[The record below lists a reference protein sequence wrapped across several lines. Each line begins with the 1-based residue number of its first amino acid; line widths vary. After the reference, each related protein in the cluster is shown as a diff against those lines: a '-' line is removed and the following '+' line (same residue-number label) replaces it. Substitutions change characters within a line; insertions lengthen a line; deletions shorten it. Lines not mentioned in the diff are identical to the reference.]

1 MFHSKIL
8 GTGFYVPPRVVTNF
22 DMERLMDTSN
32 EWILERT
39 GIEERRFVDEGVGVA
54 DLALE
59 AAKQAL
65 KKAGIEPRDL
75 DFIILA
81 TLSPDY
87 TFPGSAVLLQD
98 KLGANTI
105 GALDVRNQCSG
116 FIYSLSIADQY
127 IKTGHYQRILV
138 VGAETHSTGI
148 DLTTRGRDVAVLFGD
163 GAGAVVVGSTEEEGK
178 RILSTHL
185 HSEGKYAKELWIEAP
200 GSIYHPRL
208 THEMIDQGR
217 HFPKMKGRVV
227 FRHAAVRF
235 PEAINEALEANNYQI
250 SDIDLLILHQANLRI
265 NEFVARSL
273 EIPEEKVYNN
283 IQRYG
288 NTTAASIPIALDE
301 AVEEGKVKEGSL
313 VLLASFGSGFTWASA
328 LIRW

>member
-1 MFHSKIL
+1 MLKSKIL
-8 GTGFYVPPRVVTNF
+8 GTGFYVPPRVLTNF
-22 DMERLMDTSN
+22 DLEKLMDTSN
-32 EWILERT
+32 EWIVERT

-59 AAKQAL
+59 ASKQAL
-65 KKAGIEPRDL
+65 ERAGIGPKEL

-98 KLGANTI
+98 KLGADTV
-105 GALDVRNQCSG
+105 GALDVRDQCSG

-127 IKTGHYQRILV
+127 IKTRHYQRILV
-138 VGAETHSTGI
+138 VGSETHSTGI
-148 DLTTRGRDVAVLFGD
+148 ELTTRGRDVAVLFGD
-163 GAGAVVVGSTEEEGK
+163 GAGAVVVGPTGEEGK
-178 RILSTHL
+178 GVLSTHL
-185 HSEGKYAKELWIEAP
+185 HSEGKYARELWIEAP

-208 THEMIDQGR
+208 THEMIDEGR
-217 HFPKMKGRVV
+217 HLPKMKGRMV
-227 FRHAAVRF
+227 FRHAVVRF
-235 PEAINEALEANNYQI
+235 PEAINEALAANNYQV

-265 NEFVARSL
+265 TEFVAKSL
-273 EIPEEKVYNN
+273 GIPEEKVYNN

-288 NTTAASIPIALDE
+288 NTTAASIPIAIDE
-301 AVEEGKVKEGSL
+301 ALQEGKIKEGSL

>member
-1 MFHSKIL
+1 MLQSKIL

-22 DMERLMDTSN
+22 DLEKLMDTSDQ
-32 EWILERT
+32 WIQERT
-39 GIEERRFVDEGVGVA
+39 GIVERRFVDEGVGVA

-59 AAKQAL
+59 ASKQAL
-65 KKAGIEPRDL
+65 ERAGIGPQDL

-98 KLGANTI
+98 KLGADTI

-127 IKTGHYQRILV
+127 IKTGCFKRILV
-138 VGAETHSTGI
+138 VGSETHSTGV
-148 DLTTRGRDVAVLFGD
+148 DLSTPGRDVAVLFGD
-163 GAGAVVVGSTEEEGK
+163 GAGAVVVGPTEEEGK
-178 RILSTHL
+178 GVLSTHL
-185 HSEGKYAKELWIEAP
+185 HSEGKYAKELWVEAP
-200 GSIYHPRL
+200 GSIYHPRI
-208 THEMIDQGR
+208 THEMIDEGR
-217 HFPKMKGRVV
+217 HFPKMKGRMV
-227 FRHAAVRF
+227 FRHAVARF
-235 PEAINEALEANNYQI
+235 PEAINEALKANNYQL
-250 SDIDLLILHQANLRI
+250 SDIDVLILHQANLRI
-265 NEFVARSL
+265 IEYVAQSL
-273 EIPEEKVYNN
+273 EVPEHKVYNN

-288 NTTAASIPIALDE
+288 NTTAASIPIAIDE
-301 AVEEGKVKEGSL
+301 ALQEGKIKEGSL

>member
-1 MFHSKIL
+1 MPNSKIM

-22 DMERLMDTSN
+22 DLEKLMDTTD

-39 GIEERRFVDEGVGVA
+39 GIKERRFVDEGVGVA

-59 AAKQAL
+59 AARQAL
-65 KKAGIEPRDL
+65 KKAGLEPKDL

-98 KLGANTI
+98 KLGTDTI

-127 IKTGHYQRILV
+127 IKTGCYQRILV
-138 VGAETHSTGI
+138 VGSETHSTGL
-148 DLTTRGRDVAVLFGD
+148 DLTTRGREVAVLFGD
-163 GAGAVVVGSTEEEGK
+163 GAGAVVVGPTGEEGK
-178 RILSTHL
+178 GVLSTHL
-185 HSEGKYAKELWIEAP
+185 HSEGKYVKDLWIEAP

-217 HFPKMKGRVV
+217 HYPQMKGKAV
-227 FRHAAVRF
+227 FRHAVVRF
-235 PEAINEALEANNYQI
+235 PEVINEALAANNYQI
-250 SDIDLLILHQANLRI
+250 SDIDLLIVHQANLRI
-265 NEFVARSL
+265 TEFVARSL
-273 EIPEEKVYNN
+273 EIPDEKVYNN
-283 IQRYG
+283 IQKYG

-301 AVEEGKVKEGSL
+301 AVEEGKIREGSL

>member
-1 MFHSKIL
+1 MLKSKIL

-22 DMERLMDTSN
+22 DLEKLMDTSN

-59 AAKQAL
+59 ASKQAL
-65 KKAGIEPRDL
+65 ERAGIGPKEL

-98 KLGANTI
+98 KLGADTI

-127 IKTGHYQRILV
+127 IKTGHYKRILV
-138 VGAETHSTGI
+138 VGSETHSTGI

-163 GAGAVVVGSTEEEGK
+163 GAGAVVVGPTEEEGK
-178 RILSTHL
+178 GILSSHL
-185 HSEGKYAKELWIEAP
+185 NSEGKYAKELWIEAP

-217 HFPKMKGRVV
+217 HYPEMKGRAV
-227 FRHAAVRF
+227 FRHAVVRF
-235 PEAINEALEANNYQI
+235 PEAINEALASNNYQI

-265 NEFVARSL
+265 TEFVTKSL
-273 EIPEEKVYNN
+273 GIPEEKVYNN

-288 NTTAASIPIALDE
+288 NTTAASIPIAIDE
-301 AVEEGKVKEGSL
+301 ALHEGKIKEGSL